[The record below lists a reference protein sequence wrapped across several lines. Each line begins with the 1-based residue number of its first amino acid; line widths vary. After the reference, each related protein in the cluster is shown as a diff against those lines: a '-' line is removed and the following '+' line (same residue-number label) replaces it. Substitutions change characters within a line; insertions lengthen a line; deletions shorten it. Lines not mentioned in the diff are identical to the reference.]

1 MPTSPN
7 SWTHY
12 RARIANAKRRD
23 PNADTSDLQR
33 ELKAARAEEY
43 IRRLVET
50 FPPLTGE
57 QKARLAA
64 LFRHPASTP
73 DGGASDVA

>member
-1 MPTSPN
+1 MSTSPN

-12 RARIANAKRRD
+12 RARIANAKRRN
-23 PNADTSDLQR
+23 PNADTTDLER

-43 IRRLVET
+43 IRALVET

-64 LFRHPASTP
+64 LLRHPTTP
-73 DGGASDVA
+73 DGGVSDAA

>member
-12 RARIANAKRRD
+12 RARIANAKRRN
-23 PNADTSDLQR
+23 PNADTTDLER
-33 ELKAARAEEY
+33 ALKAARAEEY
-43 IRRLVET
+43 IRGLVET

-57 QKARLAA
+57 QKARLVA
-64 LFRHPASTP
+64 LFRQSATTP
-73 DGGASDVA
+73 DGGASDAA